1 MNSIVSKSALI
12 FSTFGLGLTALTF
25 NPQTVQ
31 AAIINYDFDIG
42 IDFGPL
48 LGNTYNGT
56 LSYDNSLIP
65 AAPDLGGYKSIPIS
79 NFAFNFEGNDY
90 TEADDTFA
98 SVDFVT
104 ANNDFLGLNYAGP
117 NFTFASGF
125 FLLDLNDASFT
136 YDLGSTGSGS
146 GTIAY
151 TETPIPT
158 STPEPRTLLGLLTLV
173 GGMLLKSYKNSV
185 HK

>member
-12 FSTFGLGLTALTF
+12 LSTVSLGLTALTF

-31 AAIINYDFDIG
+31 AAIINYDFDIA
-42 IDFGPL
+42 INFGPL
-48 LGNTYNGT
+48 LGSTYNGI
-56 LSYDNSLIP
+56 LSYDDSLIP

-90 TEADDTFA
+90 TEADDIFA

-136 YDLGSTGSGS
+136 YDLGSSGS
-146 GTIAY
+146 GTIVY
-151 TETPIPT
+151 TQTSIPT
-158 STPEPRTLLGLLTLV
+158 TTPEPGNFWGLLILGSGVIT
-173 GGMLLKSYKNSV
+173 KSLTRK
-185 HK
+185 K